1 MEELAHRWSF
11 RGLQPVML
19 IGELLGGIGLLVY
32 EVLRCIR
39 RRWEG
44 SLIMAQMEHIGVRSL
59 SIVIFTAVFT
69 GMVLALQMG
78 SYLTRFGAR
87 PYVGRIL
94 ALTLLRELGPVL
106 TGLMIAGRV
115 GSGITAELGSMN
127 VTEQIDAMR
136 SMGINP
142 VQKLVFPRLVALLV
156 MLPLLTV
163 LADFVGV
170 LGGLFTSVLELNV
183 SASFS

>member
-44 SLIMAQMEHIGVRSL
+44 SLIMAQMEHIGVRYL

-69 GMVLALQMG
+69 GM
-78 SYLTRFGAR
+78 
-87 PYVGRIL
+87 
-94 ALTLLRELGPVL
+94 
-106 TGLMIAGRV
+106 
-115 GSGITAELGSMN
+115 
-127 VTEQIDAMR
+127 
-136 SMGINP
+136 
-142 VQKLVFPRLVALLV
+142 
-156 MLPLLTV
+156 
-163 LADFVGV
+163 
-170 LGGLFTSVLELNV
+170 
-183 SASFS
+183 